1 VKKAAGGSVTWLATA
16 LATFRAEGTGDQAM
30 RDLPLLDD
38 ALETTEGMLELLTGI
53 VSTLVVHQ
61 ERMRKA
67 LDGSWCTASNLADV
81 IVRKTGL
88 SFRQVHHVVAR
99 LVRICV
105 QENFSP
111 SAVTVEL
118 LSRAAQETIGEPI
131 KIDEPTIRDALDPEI
146 FVRTRVTVGS
156 VSPAEVNR
164 MLEVAR
170 TGLADNGVWLAAE
183 RARLARAA
191 TKLDAAVHAIISA

>member
-1 VKKAAGGSVTWLATA
+1 
-16 LATFRAEGTGDQAM
+16 
-30 RDLPLLDD
+30 
-38 ALETTEGMLELLTGI
+38 
-53 VSTLVVHQ
+53 
-61 ERMRKA
+61 
-67 LDGSWCTASNLADV
+67 V

-111 SAVTVEL
+111 AAVTVEL
-118 LSRAAQETIGEPI
+118 LNRAGQETIGKTI
-131 KIDEPTIRDALDPEI
+131 AVDEPTIRNAFDPDVL
-146 FVRTRVTVGS
+146 VRTRVTVGS
-156 VSPAEVNR
+156 VSPAEVDR

-170 TGLADNGVWLAAE
+170 TNLADRGAWLTAE

-191 TKLDAAVHAIISA
+191 SKLDAAVHAIVSA